1 MVEKDE
7 QDVATMMESVTE
19 DLLNLIK
26 LDRQK
31 YQLIS
36 YEKEQVVKWEMG
48 EIKHGWTCQT
58 FKRDNKCLSG
68 QDEYGRVNATT
79 RFKYCDLYWGIYVDH
94 YFCDKCV
101 KADLLMQLFQLIQRS
116 RNEKKTN

>member
-19 DLLNLIK
+19 DVLNLIK

-48 EIKHGWTCQT
+48 EI
-58 FKRDNKCLSG
+58 
-68 QDEYGRVNATT
+68 
-79 RFKYCDLYWGIYVDH
+79 
-94 YFCDKCV
+94 
-101 KADLLMQLFQLIQRS
+101 
-116 RNEKKTN
+116 